1 MGIIFA
7 FLKQLCYNVIYTY
20 LYRNFEE
27 GQDTMF
33 HTTLKEDNSSSLTPA
48 MLTELYLNGKAL
60 FVPEA
65 LLTKEQTRWSGRIS
79 QVVKLS
85 EN

>member
-1 MGIIFA
+1 
-7 FLKQLCYNVIYTY
+7 
-20 LYRNFEE
+20 
-27 GQDTMF
+27 MF

-65 LLTKEQTRWSGRIS
+65 LLVKEQTRWHGRIS

-85 EN
+85 ENESILILS